1 MISAPFIVS
10 PSAEKRMAISLIRKE
25 LIGRRAYSDSIYGRK
40 TNRLLGQGSNTFS
53 GISSSSSSSSTSSPK
68 NEIHG
73 VSAAELEKMA
83 FEVSA
88 C

>member
-10 PSAEKRMAISLIRKE
+10 PSAEKRVTITLIRKE

-40 TNRLLGQGSNTFS
+40 TNRGSDNS
-53 GISSSSSSSSTSSPK
+53 LHNLSAISSSSSSSSSSPRC
-68 NEIHG
+68 E
-73 VSAAELEKMA
+73 VSSTELKKMA

>member
-1 MISAPFIVS
+1 MISAPFINS
-10 PSAEKRMAISLIRKE
+10 PSAERRLAVSLIRKE

-40 TNRLLGQGSNTFS
+40 TNRGSENS
-53 GISSSSSSSSTSSPK
+53 SVISSSSSSSTSSPRY
-68 NEIHG
+68 EIHE
-73 VSAAELEKMA
+73 VSSTELEKMA

>member
-10 PSAEKRMAISLIRKE
+10 PSAEKRVTISMIRKE

-40 TNRLLGQGSNTFS
+40 TNRVTENGLHTLSS
-53 GISSSSSSSSTSSPK
+53 ISSSSSSSTSSPRY
-68 NEIHG
+68 EVHE
-73 VSAAELEKMA
+73 VSSAELEKMA

>member
-1 MISAPFIVS
+1 MISAPFINS
-10 PSAEKRMAISLIRKE
+10 PSAERRLAVSLIRKE

-40 TNRLLGQGSNTFS
+40 TSRGSENGS
-53 GISSSSSSSSTSSPK
+53 VISSSSSSSTSSPK
-68 NEIHG
+68 YEIYE
-73 VSAAELEKMA
+73 VSSAEIEKMA